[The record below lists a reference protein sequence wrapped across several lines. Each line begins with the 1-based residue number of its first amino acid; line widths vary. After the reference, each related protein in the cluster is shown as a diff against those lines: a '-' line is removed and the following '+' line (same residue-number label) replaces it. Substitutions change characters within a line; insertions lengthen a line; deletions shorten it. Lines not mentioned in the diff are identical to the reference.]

1 MFRPVWVQRR
11 VLLNEVDLEIHRN
24 FERRGWLPLLKVQH
38 PPSVALIR
46 EFYSNL
52 FVHSDISNIHYMK
65 TWIRGEEYVITPEVV
80 ASALGVLLVQQPMYP
95 NIEPPYLDDIMSL
108 ITSTTISW
116 GIDPRVTSS
125 ELTELNHLFFR
136 ISCHSIWPISHVH
149 TIPIERCM
157 FLYAFTTNAPISF
170 PTLLISSLVEVHRCS
185 AKSHGLFFPV
195 FIHRILLDLGL
206 YDFPAS
212 ELVHIIAPIG
222 ATFLRQRA
230 AQLKVS
236 SKRPYVKSSTGDAS
250 RAPPSSDPSAEAYVD
265 PTVVAV
271 PPSSTSSDSF
281 LRAMLDT
288 VLIVQASHGQLLLD
302 VLNDVAALR
311 AELAIARGSTPPAS
325 PSKES

>member
-1 MFRPVWVQRR
+1 
-11 VLLNEVDLEIHRN
+11 
-24 FERRGWLPLLKVQH
+24 
-38 PPSVALIR
+38 
-46 EFYSNL
+46 
-52 FVHSDISNIHYMK
+52 
-65 TWIRGEEYVITPEVV
+65 
-80 ASALGVLLVQQPMYP
+80 
-95 NIEPPYLDDIMSL
+95 
-108 ITSTTISW
+108 
-116 GIDPRVTSS
+116 
-125 ELTELNHLFFR
+125 
-136 ISCHSIWPISHVH
+136 
-149 TIPIERCM
+149 M

-170 PTLLISSLVEVHRCS
+170 PTLLISSLVEVHRSS

-230 AQLKVS
+230 AQLKAS
-236 SKRPYVKSSTGDAS
+236 FKRPRVESSTSDAS

-265 PTVVAV
+265 PTVVVV

-288 VLIVQASHGQLLLD
+288 VLTVQASHGQLLLD

-311 AELAIARGSTPPAS
+311 AELAIAKGSTPPAS